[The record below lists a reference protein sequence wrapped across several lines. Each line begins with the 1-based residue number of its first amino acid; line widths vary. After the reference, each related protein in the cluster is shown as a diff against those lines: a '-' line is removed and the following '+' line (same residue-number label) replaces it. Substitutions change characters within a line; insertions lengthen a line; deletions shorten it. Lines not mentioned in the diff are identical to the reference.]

1 MINNLTDLEKKSS
14 YWDKV
19 WEITQ
24 SIPVGKF
31 TTYGSIADYLH
42 LGSARMVGWALKQI
56 DFMDDSI
63 PAHRVLNSK
72 GELSGRHAF
81 PTPETMQWRLEQ
93 EGIEIKNWKVVH
105 YQDHYWHPQELDEMD

>member
-1 MINNLTDLEKKSS
+1 MSKSNKKKAS
-14 YWDKV
+14 YYEQVYD
-19 WEITQ
+19 ITRLVP
-24 SIPVGKF
+24 IGKF

-72 GELSGRHAF
+72 GELSGRNAF
-81 PTPETMQWRLEQ
+81 PTPETMQVRLEM
-93 EGIEIKNWKVVH
+93 EGVEIKNWKVVD
-105 YQDHYWHPQELDEMD
+105 YTGCYWHPQELDEL